1 VGASLLAKAVGQLG
15 WMPDVSALREQARS
29 HIGFLVLVVLGINL
43 IRNQSLE
50 KRHFWLFR
58 GVLSDEPVCSEHDFP
73 EHRRPRLYPVKKEL
87 AMNKLLRMMFFL
99 KVLVMLSLG
108 STAAWAECD
117 EHEKHASSGSA
128 VQGELMLAATD
139 ADAGDPDD
147 GEDDDGSP
155 IDTPDGDEDAEG
167 DSQT

>member
-1 VGASLLAKAVGQLG
+1 MS
-15 WMPDVSALREQARS
+15 
-29 HIGFLVLVVLGINL
+29 
-43 IRNQSLE
+43 
-50 KRHFWLFR
+50 
-58 GVLSDEPVCSEHDFP
+58 
-73 EHRRPRLYPVKKEL
+73 
-87 AMNKLLRMMFFL
+87 KLLRMMFLL

-117 EHEKHASSGSA
+117 EHEQHASSGSV

-147 GEDDDGSP
+147 GEDDASP
-155 IDTPDGDEDAEG
+155 IDTPDDDEDEEG

>member
-1 VGASLLAKAVGQLG
+1 
-15 WMPDVSALREQARS
+15 
-29 HIGFLVLVVLGINL
+29 
-43 IRNQSLE
+43 
-50 KRHFWLFR
+50 
-58 GVLSDEPVCSEHDFP
+58 
-73 EHRRPRLYPVKKEL
+73 
-87 AMNKLLRMMFFL
+87 MNKLLRMMFLL

-117 EHEKHASSGSA
+117 EHEKHASSGSV

-147 GEDDDGSP
+147 GEDDGS
-155 IDTPDGDEDAEG
+155 PDGDEDEEG

>member
-1 VGASLLAKAVGQLG
+1 
-15 WMPDVSALREQARS
+15 MCRPLREQARS
-29 HIGFLVLVVLGINL
+29 HKEFEALADLEIRL
-43 IRNQSLE
+43 IRNHSL
-50 KRHFWLFR
+50 KRRHFWLPR
-58 GVLSDEPVCSEHDFP
+58 AVLSGEPGGSELDFV
-73 EHRRPRLYPVKKEL
+73 ERRRAPALSGKKEL
-87 AMNKLLRMMFFL
+87 AMNKLLRMMLLL

-108 STAAWAECD
+108 STVAWAECD
-117 EHEKHASSGSA
+117 QHDQHASSGQV

-155 IDTPDGDEDAEG
+155 VDPPDGDEDEEG

>member
-1 VGASLLAKAVGQLG
+1 MK
-15 WMPDVSALREQARS
+15 
-29 HIGFLVLVVLGINL
+29 IF
-43 IRNQSLE
+43 
-50 KRHFWLFR
+50 
-58 GVLSDEPVCSEHDFP
+58 
-73 EHRRPRLYPVKKEL
+73 
-87 AMNKLLRMMFFL
+87 LRMLFLL

-117 EHEKHASSGSA
+117 KHEAHASNAAGA
-128 VQGELMLAATD
+128 HGELMLAASD

-155 IDTPDGDEDAEG
+155 VDPPDGDEDEEG

>member
-1 VGASLLAKAVGQLG
+1 
-15 WMPDVSALREQARS
+15 
-29 HIGFLVLVVLGINL
+29 
-43 IRNQSLE
+43 
-50 KRHFWLFR
+50 
-58 GVLSDEPVCSEHDFP
+58 
-73 EHRRPRLYPVKKEL
+73 
-87 AMNKLLRMMFFL
+87 MNKLLRMMFLL

-108 STAAWAECD
+108 STLAWAECD
-117 EHEKHASSGSA
+117 EHEKHASGGSVA
-128 VQGELMLAATD
+128 QGELMLAATD